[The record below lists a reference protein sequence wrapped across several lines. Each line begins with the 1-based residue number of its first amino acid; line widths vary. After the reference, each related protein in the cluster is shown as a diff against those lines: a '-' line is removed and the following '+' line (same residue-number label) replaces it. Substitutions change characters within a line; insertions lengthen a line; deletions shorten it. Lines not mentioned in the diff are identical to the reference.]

1 MEGRHIFD
9 LIKDFRSNSN
19 KILVDYGKFKKWIFT
34 MLKDAK
40 KVKSLRET
48 ARQNFLDHIVD
59 PTSIPAAD
67 LKS

>member
-34 MLKDAK
+34 MLQGAK
-40 KVKSLRET
+40 KVKS
-48 ARQNFLDHIVD
+48 
-59 PTSIPAAD
+59 
-67 LKS
+67 